1 MEVDGVTPVLA
12 GEAGRSLGEVN
23 TAAVKTIGPQDEAQ
37 TGHFLE
43 KGSQIRVGSSL
54 SNILLR

>member
-1 MEVDGVTPVLA
+1 MDGVTPVLA

-37 TGHFLE
+37 TGRFLE
-43 KGSQIRVGSSL
+43 KSSQIDVVGSSL
-54 SNILLR
+54 SNVLLC